1 MNIDGASNENLL
13 LKNQLDL
20 AALVRRQRLQAGPK
34 GGKMTA
40 QMLAEQ
46 AGVSRDT
53 IFRIERGEDVSFSTA
68 MAVLRVFGLGLSA
81 APVHWPTLNTA
92 QQYFKTV

>member
-1 MNIDGASNENLL
+1 V

-20 AALVRRQRLQAGPK
+20 AALVRTQRLKAGSK

-40 QMLAEQ
+40 QTLADL

-81 APVHWPTLNTA
+81 APVHWPTLETA
-92 QQYFKTV
+92 QQHFKTESL

>member
-1 MNIDGASNENLL
+1 MNKEI

-20 AALVRRQRLQAGPK
+20 ATLVRTQRLQAGPK

-40 QMLAEQ
+40 HTLADL

-53 IFRIERGEDVSFSTA
+53 IFRMERGEDVSFSTA

-81 APVHWPTLNTA
+81 APVEWPTLETA
-92 QQYFKTV
+92 QTYFKTQ

>member
-1 MNIDGASNENLL
+1 MNLTYNLNESSI

-20 AALVRRQRLQAGPK
+20 AALVRAQRLQAGPK

-40 QMLAEQ
+40 QTLADL

-81 APVHWPTLNTA
+81 AAVKWPTLETA
-92 QQYFKTV
+92 HEHFQAL